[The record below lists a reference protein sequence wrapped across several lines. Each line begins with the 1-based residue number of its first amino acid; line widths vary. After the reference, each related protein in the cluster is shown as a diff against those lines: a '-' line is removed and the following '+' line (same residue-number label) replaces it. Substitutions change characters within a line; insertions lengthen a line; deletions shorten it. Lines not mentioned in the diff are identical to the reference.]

1 VGPVSRRK
9 SRDNRPSSIVFTFF
23 LKIRLNLNENTDVV
37 QCKDLTNREKPELM
51 KLLPNF
57 LAKVSANVSVVM
69 ASLVWFSRLDV
80 LELLERANA
89 LSDLSN

>member
-1 VGPVSRRK
+1 MKTRIERV
-9 SRDNRPSSIVFTFF
+9 I
-23 LKIRLNLNENTDVV
+23 
-37 QCKDLTNREKPELM
+37 

-57 LAKVSANVSVVM
+57 RAKVSAKVSVVM

-89 LSDLSN
+89 LSDLSI